1 MRRSVLL
8 TLLLAAATLLLSSG
22 CRDDS
27 AEQLFVINY
36 PIQDF
41 NLPPGVPSFQSFVVA
56 RDNMASMYQ
65 QALSNNNVSM
75 DQVDE
80 VGGFFARI
88 TSLSGEDFGQLREV
102 DLRICPVD
110 QANGCDQFDVLFS
123 VDDLFLRRDL
133 ILNLNPGLRN
143 FKALVAEGNFRM
155 ELVFVFAETSSQ
167 SIDCRLEWSIRG
179 VSRE

>member
-1 MRRSVLL
+1 MRLSTVL
-8 TLLLAAATLLLSSG
+8 TLLLAIVITFFSSG
-22 CRDDS
+22 CRNDNG
-27 AEQLFVINY
+27 EQLFVINY

-41 NLPPGVPSFQSFVVA
+41 NLPPGIPSFQSFVVA
-56 RDNMASMYQ
+56 RANVASLYE
-65 QALSNNNVSM
+65 QALSDNNVSM
-75 DQVDE
+75 DEVDE

-102 DLRICPVD
+102 DLRICPVA
-110 QANGCDQFDVLFS
+110 QPNGCDQFDILFS
-123 VDDLFLRRDL
+123 VDDLYLRRDL

-143 FKALVAEGNFRM
+143 FKELVSSGNYRM

-179 VSRE
+179 VSRD